1 MTTIALLGAG
11 GKIGFRLT
19 QKFLKTNYQMI
30 HLEVSPRAVEALRDI
45 GIEVTPPEQAL
56 PAADVVILAVPDHL
70 IGEIAS
76 EIVPHIRSG
85 ALVMCLDAAAP
96 YAGQLPERDDIA
108 YFAVHPCHPPLYSDE
123 TDPEARADHFGGDK
137 ARQHIVCALIQGTE
151 GDYETGVV
159 LSRIMLNP
167 VMKAHRVTIEQM
179 ALLEPGLVE
188 SVSATCLAAVREAL
202 DEVVR
207 QGVPTEAAH
216 DFLMGHLNV
225 TVAMLFGYIDDEMSD
240 GAKLAVR
247 RGTEALFKPGWLD
260 IIDRETVRA
269 EADAITRGTAAMRLD

>member
-11 GKIGFRLT
+11 GKIGYRLT
-19 QKFLKTNYQMI
+19 QKFLKTDYQMY
-30 HLEVSPRAVEALRDI
+30 HLEVSPAAARALADLGV
-45 GIEVTPPEQAL
+45 EVTAPEQAL
-56 PAADVVILAVPDHL
+56 PAADVVVLAVPDHL

-76 EIVPHIRSG
+76 EIVPQVKSG
-85 ALVMCLDAAAP
+85 AMVICLDAAAP
-96 YAGQLPERDDIA
+96 YAGQLPQRDDIA

-123 TDPEARADHFGGDK
+123 ADPAARADHFGGDK
-137 ARQHIVCALIQGTE
+137 ARQHIVCALIQGTDS
-151 GDYETGVV
+151 DYETGVV
-159 LSRIMLNP
+159 LSRIMFSP

-188 SVSATCLAAVREAL
+188 SVSATCLAAIRQAL

-207 QGVPTEAAH
+207 QGVPSEAAH

-240 GAKLAVR
+240 GAKLAIR
-247 RGTEALFKPGWLD
+247 RGAEALLKPGWLD
-260 IIDRETVRA
+260 LVDRDTVRA
-269 EADAITRGTAAMRLD
+269 ESDAITRGTAAMTRD